1 MTSADPIYL
10 DNNATTRL
18 APEVAQ
24 LLAEAFS
31 HGYVNSSSQHALG
44 RRSRAVLERA
54 KEEVLADLGAKTA
67 GFTSDEFLLTSGG
80 TESNN
85 LAIFGLVK
93 PQPGRVIVSSIEHPS
108 VSAAADLLRLRGY
121 DVQTIAALGTGVVD
135 VEHFRELLTPQTQLV
150 SVMLANNETGVLQP
164 IVEIAAI
171 CREMGVIIHTDAVQ
185 AVGKMPVNFHALQV
199 DAMTITAHKLHGPR
213 GVGGLVLRHGVQL
226 SPQLHGG
233 GQQLAKRP
241 GTEAAELAI
250 GMAKALRISIEAAPQ
265 YQALVGLR
273 IELETELRQIDPTC
287 VIHGAKSERLPHTI
301 SVSFPGIDRQALV
314 MALDMAGVGISTGSA
329 CASGSSER
337 SPVLIAMGLENEQIE
352 SAVRISLGRDTTR
365 DEVLEALRRI
375 SKCINDLRR

>member
-24 LLAEAFS
+24 LLGAAFS

-44 RRSRAVLERA
+44 RRSRAALERS
-54 KEEVLADLGAKTA
+54 KEQILAGLGAKTA
-67 GFTSDEFLLTSGG
+67 GFASDEFLLTSGG

-93 PQPGRVIVSSIEHPS
+93 PQPGRVILSSIEHPS

-121 DVQTIAALGTGVVD
+121 DVQTIAALRTGVVD
-135 VEHFRELLTPQTQLV
+135 VEHFRELITPQTQLV

-164 IVEIAAI
+164 VAEIAAI
-171 CREMGVIIHTDAVQ
+171 CREKGVKVHTDAVQ
-185 AVGKMPVNFHALQV
+185 AVGKIPVSFRELQV

-213 GVGGLVLRHGVQL
+213 GVGGLIVRHSVQL

-233 GQQLAKRP
+233 GQQLAQRP
-241 GTEAAELAI
+241 GTEPIEMGLAMAE
-250 GMAKALRISIEAAPQ
+250 ALRISIAAAPS

-273 IELETELRQIDPTC
+273 TELEAALRQIDPSC
-287 VIHGAKSERLPHTI
+287 VIHGADSARLPHTV

-314 MALDMAGVGISTGSA
+314 MALDMSGVCISTGSA

-337 SPVLIAMGLENEQIE
+337 SPVLIAMQLENEQIE

-375 SKCINDLRR
+375 SKCVNDLRR